1 MKVDCSVLRAPA
13 IAAGIRNPQKKIF
26 GDCIFTQTEDNKGI
40 ERRGEMT
47 IMKFEIIEDYITQFP
62 IYQYALLD
70 TRELEFT
77 DKVRTICKKNAPA
90 MEAPGPVR
98 LQLDQLRNA
107 GKPA

>member
-70 TRELEFT
+70 TRNWNSRT
-77 DKVRTICKKNAPA
+77 KCVRSVKRMLPLWKLLVLSACSWIN
-90 MEAPGPVR
+90 
-98 LQLDQLRNA
+98 
-107 GKPA
+107 